1 LTFDPDDFPESPP
14 ARSRPRLVRLP
25 SRPAQVALLL
35 AGAVAL
41 ALLVLQVLADGRH
54 GFISGQGISFAN
66 ATGARLRQ
74 PATRDRSGQR

>member
-1 LTFDPDDFPESPP
+1 
-14 ARSRPRLVRLP
+14 
-25 SRPAQVALLL
+25 
-35 AGAVAL
+35 VAL

-66 ATGARLRQ
+66 ATDTGLQR